1 MVGLSPDA
9 ADAASEVFASLWA
22 WLENHRFFS

>member
-9 ADAASEVFASLWA
+9 ADAASEVALRCGMAGKSSV
-22 WLENHRFFS
+22 FS